1 MDCASLTTVPSA
13 PIGVCSPPRPRT
25 DSPSGP
31 AARRAATAQA
41 RRRQRLESK
50 PLGKSMCVRVRVRV
64 RGVGGSV
71 RLCAPCVCC
80 VLCAAVSVL
89 GGPISLALASVPSA
103 VSVGSGMWTEARMP
117 VPRLVGQEVT

>member
-50 PLGKSMCVRVRVRV
+50 PLGKSMCVRVRV